1 MVAASFTAKE
11 SFSVSQAE
19 ELPSSASNRSA
30 GLPSDFLKKL
40 RGEQDH
46 LFLISI
52 HPNLFPLHSTCFTR
66 LTSDLRRLHSSSRGS
81 LPQTFWLSL
90 LTPDL
95 LPSRHWARK
104 STFVRAN
111 LLILTFIL
119 ICVKSEEGT
128 GTIKI
133 PDRRRRRR
141 WKPVHSRTD
150 SRSNGSVKKESW
162 QAGLLLTVSRQKDD

>member
-1 MVAASFTAKE
+1 MVAASFTDKE
-11 SFSVSQAE
+11 RFSVSQAE

-30 GLPSDFLKKL
+30 GLPSDFLKKP

-52 HPNLFPLHSTCFTR
+52 HPNLFPLHSTYFTS
-66 LTSDLRRLHSSSRGS
+66 LTSDLRRLHSSSGGS
-81 LPQTFWLSL
+81 LPQTLWLSL

-104 STFVRAN
+104 SNFVHAN
-111 LLILTFIL
+111 LLILMFIL

-128 GTIKI
+128 GTTKI
-133 PDRRRRRR
+133 PDRRRQRH
-141 WKPVHSRTD
+141 WKPARSRTD
-150 SRSNGSVKKESW
+150 SRSNGLVKKESW
-162 QAGLLLTVSRQKDD
+162 QAGLPLTVSHQKDD